1 MTEHHQYLLH
11 KAQQY
16 CAYQERSLYEVK
28 LKLTEWRAQEH
39 VAEKIIKILR
49 EENYINEEQFAKSF
63 AVGKFRQKQWGK
75 NKIIFE
81 LKKKQ
86 IPDLIIQIGLQE
98 IDETEYLDCLKNL
111 LKKKLKEI
119 KEENPRK
126 KNYKAATFAI
136 NRGFRSGLVW
146 DVINGN
152 V

>member
-98 IDETEYLDCLKNL
+98 IDETEYLNCL
-111 LKKKLKEI
+111 
-119 KEENPRK
+119 NPVFRGVCDEC
-126 KNYKAATFAI
+126 ASQTFAEV
-136 NRGFRSGLVW
+136 LLHQ
-146 DVINGN
+146 
-152 V
+152 